1 MGVVGKEGAAKMNKT
16 IWQEAA
22 RGWEAGR
29 LAGIFVRSRES
40 DLALADVQIE
50 CSYDS
55 DRPAA
60 LMFGHISPPGLYYEL
75 KTLASLLNKNE
86 T

>member
-1 MGVVGKEGAAKMNKT
+1 MASGK
-16 IWQEAA
+16 I
-22 RGWEAGR
+22 GR
-29 LAGIFVRSRES
+29 DLCTFSRVW
-40 DLALADVQIE
+40 LGLADVQIE

-55 DRPAA
+55 ERPAA

-75 KTLASLLNKNE
+75 KTLASLLNTKE